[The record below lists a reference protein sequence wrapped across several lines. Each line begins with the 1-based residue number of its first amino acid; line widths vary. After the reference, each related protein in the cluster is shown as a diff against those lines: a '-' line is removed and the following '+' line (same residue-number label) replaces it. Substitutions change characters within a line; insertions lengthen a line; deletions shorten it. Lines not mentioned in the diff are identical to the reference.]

1 MIQTEV
7 VGIYRGYELVKYT
20 SVPGQVIYNA
30 NSIDRDP
37 KLICCV
43 ADTLEELKKEVD
55 KVWELVYSYKRLEYQ
70 IKARQYKC
78 NKKNL

>member
-1 MIQTEV
+1 MIDTEV
-7 VGIYRGYELVKYT
+7 VGTYRGYELVKYT

-70 IKARQYKC
+70 IKARQYQC
-78 NKKNL
+78 KKNL